1 MATTTTTTPKVR
13 TDIPPWTFGDRLRKA
28 RRAAGLSQ
36 AELAKL
42 LGVGTSRLSG
52 WESDASRPRDI
63 IAVAR
68 QVEAATGI
76 PADWLV
82 GLSTAWTFALGLQAE
97 PEAIGAAAA

>member
-1 MATTTTTTPKVR
+1 MATTTTTTPQVR
-13 TDIPPWTFGDRLRKA
+13 MDIPPWTFGDRLRKA

-52 WESDASRPRDI
+52 WEADASRPRDI

-68 QVEAATGI
+68 QVEDATGI

-82 GLSTAWTFALGLQAE
+82 GLSTAWTLALGLQGE